1 MKAVALLRKATFPT
15 EAEILI
21 EPVPSGV
28 GNVEPEVPEL
38 DNCKR

>member
-1 MKAVALLRKATFPT
+1 MLRKATFPF

-21 EPVPSGV
+21 ELVPSGV
-28 GNVEPEVPEL
+28 GNVEPAVPEL